1 MSRRV
6 RRTPD
11 EAQRL
16 ILDAA
21 EKCLVEGGPSA
32 VRVQV
37 IARQLGISDAAIH
50 HHFGSRQGL
59 LEALLR
65 RAGRG
70 LRTAIGDIL
79 DGWDGDP
86 VGLRRVADLIAAT
99 YADGGYARLALW
111 LSLNDWGS
119 PKRGRGMFEPLVDA
133 VHAARLQAA
142 RMQGAPRPRRE
153 DSAHGV
159 MLLNLAFVAEPLV
172 GEAFMRSVDIV
183 PDEDSL
189 ARFHRWLVR
198 QLVAMLLPE
207 PD

>member
-11 EAQRL
+11 VAQRL

-21 EKCLVEGGPSA
+21 EKSLVEGGPAA

-70 LRTAIGDIL
+70 LRDAIGEIL
-79 DGWDGDP
+79 DNWDGDP
-86 VGLRRVADLIAAT
+86 SGLRRVADLIAAT

-111 LSLNDWGS
+111 LTINDWRGS
-119 PKRGRGMFEPLVDA
+119 SRGSGMFDPLVDA

-142 RMQGAPRPRRE
+142 RLHGAPRPRRE
-153 DSAHGV
+153 DSAYGV
-159 MLLNLAFVAEPLV
+159 TLLNMAFVAEPLV
-172 GEAFMRSVDIV
+172 GEAFLRAVDIV
-183 PDEDSL
+183 PDNESR

-198 QLVAMLLPE
+198 QLVAMLLPDPE
-207 PD
+207 